1 MKNSG
6 NSVGLGNSSRV
17 NKKEKYHHTLC
28 SEMTDRRSYNERVK
42 TNYLQTVSDWTARTE
57 VEGIMLSNYSE
68 KITINLE
75 SYIQPS
81 YFWEKSSFK

>member
-42 TNYLQTVSDWTARTE
+42 TNYL
-57 VEGIMLSNYSE
+57 
-68 KITINLE
+68 
-75 SYIQPS
+75 
-81 YFWEKSSFK
+81 